1 LEFFQFWWD
10 MRRFW
15 PTWWAT
21 RNRLTI
27 YVLTTLITLLGLYSY
42 ITLPKEL
49 FPDLVVPTIVVNT
62 VYPGSSP
69 TDIEN
74 LVTRPIEKRLKGI
87 NGVQKINS
95 YSQQDVSTIVVEFSL
110 DKDPRECKDLVK
122 DAVDKARPELPNDL
136 PKEPT
141 VTDVDFS
148 EFPIMNINIAGN
160 YDPAQLKKFA
170 DELKD
175 RIETLPQIRRVDI
188 IGALEREI
196 RVDVD
201 MQKLQAYGLAFSDIE
216 NAISRENILISAGEA
231 DLGRQNR
238 TVRLDARFRSVEE
251 IENLVVRSGFG
262 APVFLKDVA
271 RVYDGYKKPESY
283 ALLDDVPVITLNV
296 IKKAGENLVETADAI
311 QEIVRKSLGTILPAD
326 LKIVITNDQ
335 SERTRLQLDDLVNS
349 IIIGFILVTL
359 TMMFFIGL
367 ENALFVGLSVPLS
380 SFVAFL
386 AFPALGYSLNLVIL
400 FTFLLALGIVVDD
413 AIVVVENTYRIFDNG
428 RRSIF
433 EAANEAAAEV
443 FVPVLSG
450 TLITAAPFVPL
461 LFWNSLPGK
470 FLYYLPVTFLI
481 TLFASL
487 FVAYVINPVFA
498 VDFMRPEKP
507 QKRLFTRGLILTL
520 GLLGLLA
527 GLFYIVGNR
536 GLGNFTVF
544 FAFLV
549 ILARTVLR
557 YLIRKAQTRAIP
569 KLVEF
574 HQRLLRW
581 SIQRGH
587 PKWVLGGVGFLM
599 IGGLGVFVAF
609 PPKVSFFP
617 TRDPN
622 YIYLYLKLPEGTS
635 ADYTFQV
642 AQVAYARVKKALG
655 EKNPLV
661 KSILVNVGVGAGDP
675 FDRTT
680 SSSPNRAKVTI
691 AFVEFRQRKGQSTRP
706 YLEKVLYAVQDLPGV
721 EIRVEPDRAGPP
733 AGKPV
738 SIEIASEDPQTA
750 IRTALQLKRY
760 LDSLRV
766 PGIQDLQSDLV
777 LSRPEIRVR
786 VDRDRVLRAGLSSA
800 QIGSELRTAL
810 FGKEASKYRQL
821 EDEYP
826 IQIRYTETYQEYPSQ
841 LLAHKI
847 TFRDMSDGRLKQLP
861 LANFVSLEYASGS
874 GLIRRKNL
882 KRTITLSSDVLPG
895 YNPTEVNNQIRQILK
910 AFPTPSG
917 VEIKIGGEQ
926 EEQAKAARFLQGAF
940 LISVGL
946 VFLVLVA
953 QFRSLGKV
961 LIILS
966 QVLFSLAGV
975 FWGFALSRIEFS
987 VVLAGIGVVAL
998 IGVVV
1003 KNGILLMEFID
1014 ELRER
1019 GYRTREAIV
1028 QGASLRL
1035 KPVLLTAFST
1045 ILGLIP
1051 LAVGLNI
1058 NFVTLFTDFDPQ
1070 IFFGGDNTFF
1080 WLPLASAIIFGLS
1093 FATLITLV
1101 VVPTLYYL
1109 NHVGSLVWGRRLRRW
1124 RQWLAEA

>member
-1 LEFFQFWWD
+1 
-10 MRRFW
+10 
-15 PTWWAT
+15 
-21 RNRLTI
+21 
-27 YVLTTLITLLGLYSY
+27 
-42 ITLPKEL
+42 
-49 FPDLVVPTIVVNT
+49 
-62 VYPGSSP
+62 
-69 TDIEN
+69 
-74 LVTRPIEKRLKGI
+74 
-87 NGVQKINS
+87 
-95 YSQQDVSTIVVEFSL
+95 
-110 DKDPRECKDLVK
+110 
-122 DAVDKARPELPNDL
+122 
-136 PKEPT
+136 
-141 VTDVDFS
+141 
-148 EFPIMNINIAGN
+148 
-160 YDPAQLKKFA
+160 
-170 DELKD
+170 
-175 RIETLPQIRRVDI
+175 
-188 IGALEREI
+188 
-196 RVDVD
+196 
-201 MQKLQAYGLAFSDIE
+201 
-216 NAISRENILISAGEA
+216 
-231 DLGRQNR
+231 
-238 TVRLDARFRSVEE
+238 
-251 IENLVVRSGFG
+251 
-262 APVFLKDVA
+262 
-271 RVYDGYKKPESY
+271 
-283 ALLDDVPVITLNV
+283 
-296 IKKAGENLVETADAI
+296 
-311 QEIVRKSLGTILPAD
+311 
-326 LKIVITNDQ
+326 
-335 SERTRLQLDDLVNS
+335 
-349 IIIGFILVTL
+349 
-359 TMMFFIGL
+359 
-367 ENALFVGLSVPLS
+367 
-380 SFVAFL
+380 
-386 AFPALGYSLNLVIL
+386 
-400 FTFLLALGIVVDD
+400 
-413 AIVVVENTYRIFDNG
+413 
-428 RRSIF
+428 
-433 EAANEAAAEV
+433 
-443 FVPVLSG
+443 
-450 TLITAAPFVPL
+450 
-461 LFWNSLPGK
+461 
-470 FLYYLPVTFLI
+470 
-481 TLFASL
+481 
-487 FVAYVINPVFA
+487 
-498 VDFMRPEKP
+498 
-507 QKRLFTRGLILTL
+507 
-520 GLLGLLA
+520 
-527 GLFYIVGNR
+527 
-536 GLGNFTVF
+536 
-544 FAFLV
+544 
-549 ILARTVLR
+549 
-557 YLIRKAQTRAIP
+557 
-569 KLVEF
+569 
-574 HQRLLRW
+574 
-581 SIQRGH
+581 
-587 PKWVLGGVGFLM
+587 VLGGVGFLL
-599 IGGLGVFVAF
+599 IGGLAVFVAF

-680 SSSPNRAKVTI
+680 SALPNRAKITI

-738 SIEIASEDPQTA
+738 SIEIASEDPQAA

-861 LANFVSLEYASGS
+861 LANFVSLEYTSGS

-910 AFPTPSG
+910 AFPTPPG

-940 LISVGL
+940 LVSVGL
-946 VFLVLVA
+946 VFLILVA
-953 QFRSLGKV
+953 QFGSLGKV

-966 QVLFSLAGV
+966 QVLFSLGGV

-1014 ELRER
+1014 ELRGR

-1051 LAVGLNI
+1051 LAVGFNI

-1109 NHVGSLVWGRRLRRW
+1109 NHVGSLVWGRRLQRW
-1124 RQWLAEA
+1124 RQWLSEA

>member
-1 LEFFQFWWD
+1 

-42 ITLPKEL
+42 VSLPKEL
-49 FPDLVVPTIVVNT
+49 FPDLVIPTIVVST

-87 NGVQKINS
+87 NGVEKINS
-95 YSQQDVSTIVVEFSL
+95 YSQQDVSTIVIEFSL

-122 DAVDKARPELPNDL
+122 DAVDKARPDLPSDL
-136 PKEPT
+136 PKDPV

-148 EFPIMNINIAGN
+148 EFPIMNINIAGQ
-160 YDPAQLKKFA
+160 YDPAQLKKYA
-170 DELKD
+170 EELKD
-175 RIETLPQIRRVDI
+175 RIEALSQVRRVDI
-188 IGALEREI
+188 IGALDREI

-201 MQKLQAYGLAFSDIE
+201 MQKLQSYGLAFSDIE
-216 NAISRENILISAGEA
+216 GTISRENILISAGEA

-238 TVRLDARFRSVEE
+238 TVRLDGRFRSIEE

-271 RVYDGYKKPESY
+271 RVYDGYKKRESY
-283 ALLDDVPVITLNV
+283 ALLDDSPVITLNV

-311 QEIVRKSLGTILPAD
+311 QDILRKAIGTTLPAD
-326 LKIVITNDQ
+326 LKVVITNDQ

-386 AFPALGYSLNLVIL
+386 FFPTLGYSLNLVIL

-413 AIVVVENTYRIFDNG
+413 AIVVIENTYRIFENG
-428 RRSIF
+428 RRSVL

-443 FVPVLSG
+443 FIPVLSG

-461 LFWNSLPGK
+461 LFWNSIPGK

-487 FVAYVINPVFA
+487 FVAYIINPVFA
-498 VDFMRPEKP
+498 VEFMRPEKN
-507 QKRLFTRGLILTL
+507 QKRIFTRGFLLTL
-520 GLLGLLA
+520 GLLGTLA
-527 GLFYIVGNR
+527 ALFYIAGNR
-536 GLGNFTVF
+536 GLGNFTIF
-544 FAFLV
+544 FALLV
-549 ILARTVLR
+549 ILSRTLLR
-557 YLIRKAQTRAIP
+557 YLIQQAQTRMIP
-569 KLVEF
+569 RLVGF
-574 HQRLLRW
+574 HQRILRW

-587 PKWVLGGVGFLM
+587 PGWVLGGVALLLL
-599 IGGLGVFVAF
+599 GGLAVFVIF

-617 TRDPN
+617 SRDPN
-622 YIYLYLKLPEGTS
+622 YIYVYLKLPEGTS

-642 AQVAYARVKKALG
+642 AQVASARVKKAIG
-655 EKNPLV
+655 ENNPLV
-661 KSILVNVGVGAGDP
+661 TSLLVNVGVGAGDP
-675 FDRTT
+675 FDRTQGT
-680 SSSPNRAKVTI
+680 SPNRAKITV
-691 AFVEFRQRKGQSTRP
+691 AFVEFRRRKGMSTQP
-706 YLEKVLYAVQDLPGV
+706 YLESILDAVKDLPGV
-721 EIRVEPDRAGPP
+721 EVRVEPDRAGPP

-738 SIEIASEDPQTA
+738 SIEVASEDPDAA
-750 IRTALQLKRY
+750 IRAAIQLKQY

-766 PGIQDLQSDLV
+766 PGIQDLQNDLV
-777 LSRPEIRVR
+777 LGRPEIRVR

-800 QIGSELRTAL
+800 QIGGELRTAL

-826 IQIRYTETYQEYPSQ
+826 IQIRYDESYQEYPPQ
-841 LLAHKI
+841 LLAHKV

-861 LANFVSLEYASGS
+861 LANFVSLEYTSGS

-895 YNPTEVNNQIRQILK
+895 YNATEVNNQLRQILR
-910 AFPTPSG
+910 AFPAPPG

-926 EEQAKAARFLQGAF
+926 EEQAKAARFLQVAF

-953 QFRSLGKV
+953 QFGSLGKV

-987 VVLAGIGVVAL
+987 VVLAGIGIVAL

-1014 ELRER
+1014 ELRGR

-1051 LAVGLNI
+1051 LAVGFNI

-1070 IFFGGDNTFF
+1070 IFFGGDTTFF

-1124 RQWLAEA
+1124 RRWLSER

>member
-1 LEFFQFWWD
+1 

-21 RNRLTI
+21 RNRLTV

-42 ITLPKEL
+42 VTLPKEL
-49 FPDLVVPTIVVNT
+49 FPDLVIPTIVINT

-74 LVTRPIEKRLKGI
+74 LITRPLEKRLKGI
-87 NGVQKINS
+87 NGVEKINS
-95 YSQQDVSTIVVEFSL
+95 YSQQDVSTIVVEFSV
-110 DKDPRECKDLVK
+110 DKDPKECKDLVK
-122 DAVDKARPELPNDL
+122 DAVDKARPDLPSDL

-148 EFPIMNINIAGN
+148 EFPIMNINLAGN

-175 RIETLPQIRRVDI
+175 RIETLPQVRRVDI

-216 NAISRENILISAGEA
+216 NAIARENILISAGEV

-238 TVRLDARFRSVEE
+238 TVRLDGRFHSIEE
-251 IENLVVRSGFG
+251 IQNLVVRSGFG
-262 APVFLKDVA
+262 APIFLKDVA
-271 RVYDGYKKPESY
+271 RVYDGYKKRESY
-283 ALLDDVPVITLNV
+283 ALLDDKPVITLNV
-296 IKKAGENLVETADAI
+296 IKRAGENLVETADAI
-311 QEIVRKSLGTILPAD
+311 QDILRKSLGTVLPPD
-326 LKIVITNDQ
+326 LNIVITNDQ

-349 IIIGFILVTL
+349 IIIGFLLVTL

-386 AFPALGYSLNLVIL
+386 FFPTLGYSLNLVIL

-428 RRSIF
+428 RRPILQ
-433 EAANEAAAEV
+433 ATNDAAAEV
-443 FVPVLSG
+443 FIPVLSG

-461 LFWNSLPGK
+461 LFWNSIPGK

-487 FVAYVINPVFA
+487 FVAYIINPVFA

-507 QKRLFTRGLILTL
+507 RKRLFTRGFVLTL
-520 GLLGLLA
+520 SLIGILA
-527 GLFYIVGNR
+527 TVFYVAGHR

-544 FAFLV
+544 FALLL
-549 ILARTVLR
+549 ILTRTVLR
-557 YLIRKAQTRAIP
+557 YLIQKAQTQVIP
-569 KLVEF
+569 RLVAF
-574 HQRLLRW
+574 HQKVLRW

-587 PKWVLGGVGFLM
+587 PKWVLVGVSLVM
-599 IGGLGVFVAF
+599 IGGLTVFIAF

-617 TRDPN
+617 SRDPN
-622 YIYLYLKLPEGTS
+622 YIYVYLKLPEGTS

-642 AQVAYARVKKALG
+642 AQTASMRVKEALG

-661 KSILVNVGVGAGDP
+661 SSILVNVGVGAGDP
-675 FDRTT
+675 FDRTQST
-680 SSSPNRAKVTI
+680 APNRAKVTV
-691 AFVEFRQRKGQSTRP
+691 AFVEFRRRKGQSTQP
-706 YLEKVLYAVQDLPGV
+706 YLEKTLLAMKDLPGV
-721 EIRVEPDRAGPP
+721 EVRVEPDRAGPP
-733 AGKPV
+733 AGKPI
-738 SIEIASEDPQTA
+738 SIEVASEDPDAA
-750 IRTALQLKRY
+750 IRTAIRLKRY

-766 PGIQDLQSDLV
+766 PGVQELQSDLV

-786 VDRDRVLRAGLSSA
+786 VDRDRVLRAGLTSA
-800 QIGSELRTAL
+800 QIGGELRTAL
-810 FGKEASKYRQL
+810 FGKEASKYREL

-826 IQIRYTETYQEYPSQ
+826 IQIRYDESYQGYPPQ

-861 LANFVSLEYASGS
+861 LANFVSLEYTSGS

-882 KRTITLSSDVLPG
+882 KRTITLSSDVIPG
-895 YNPTEVNNQIRQILK
+895 YNATEVNNQLRQVLR
-910 AFPTPSG
+910 AFPTPTG
-917 VEIKIGGEQ
+917 VTIKIGGEQ
-926 EEQAKAARFLQGAF
+926 EEQAKAARFLQVAF

-946 VFLVLVA
+946 VFLILVA
-953 QFRSLGKV
+953 QFRNLGKV

-966 QVLFSLAGV
+966 QVLFSLVGV

-987 VVLAGIGVVAL
+987 VVLAGIGIVAL

-1014 ELRER
+1014 ELKGR

-1051 LAVGLNI
+1051 LAVGFNI
-1058 NFVTLFTDFDPQ
+1058 NFVTLFTDLDPQ
-1070 IFFGGDNTFF
+1070 IFFGGDTTFF

-1093 FATLITLV
+1093 FATVITLV

-1109 NHVGSLVWGRRLRRW
+1109 NHVGGIVWGRRLRRW
-1124 RQWLAEA
+1124 RQWLAEG